1 LGGLIL
7 WRTLFVVKN
16 NKSDDMVVAMPAGD
30 QVDGV
35 RRRNL
40 ATILDFVHHGRA
52 VSRAELTALTG
63 LNRSTVAALVAE
75 LAGIGLLRE
84 GEPVASSR
92 VGRPSPG
99 VVSDPRPVVIA
110 VNPEVDAV
118 TAAVVGL
125 GARVERRIRRPVD
138 SIPDPEAAVAIIASV
153 VDELIAASP
162 DDRRVA
168 AIGLAIP
175 GLVRASDGT
184 VRWAPHLEWR
194 EVPFAH
200 LVQDAVRLP
209 VLADNDAS
217 LGALAEH
224 LFGAGRGV
232 DDLIYLNGGASGIG
246 GGAVVRG
253 EPLTGRGGYAG
264 EFGQNRPGVDA
275 PGDRVTARGTLE
287 DEVSRARLLALLG
300 LDSADEPQVAA
311 AIAASNDPRVAEE
324 MRRQQGVLAAA
335 LGNAINVFNPELV
348 VLGGYLATHLAWNP
362 PTLADAVQDTT
373 VPAAWEG
380 VRIVPAALGEDRLLI
395 GAAELAFRPLLRD
408 PGSWR

>member
-1 LGGLIL
+1 
-7 WRTLFVVKN
+7 
-16 NKSDDMVVAMPAGD
+16 MPAGEH
-30 QVDGV
+30 VDGV

-40 ATILDFVHHGRA
+40 ATILDLVHHGRA
-52 VSRAELTALTG
+52 LSRAELTALTG
-63 LNRSTVAALVAE
+63 LNRSTIAALVAE
-75 LAGIGLLRE
+75 LESTGLLRE
-84 GEPVASSR
+84 GEPLASSR

-99 VVSDPRPVVIA
+99 VQPDLRPVVIA

-138 SIPDPEAAVAIIASV
+138 SIPDPDAAVAIIAAV
-153 VDELIAASP
+153 VAELIAASP
-162 DDRRVA
+162 RDRRVA

-184 VRWAPHLEWR
+184 VRWAPHLGWR
-194 EVPFAH
+194 EVPFAQQ
-200 LVQDAVRLP
+200 VQDAVGLP

-232 DDLIYLNGGASGIG
+232 DDLIYLSGGASGIG

-253 EPLTGRGGYAG
+253 EPLTGRSGYAG
-264 EFGQNRPGVDA
+264 EFGQNRPGVDD
-275 PGDRVTARGTLE
+275 PEDRVTARGTLE
-287 DEVSRARLLALLG
+287 DEVSRTRLLGLLG

-311 AIAASNDPRVAEE
+311 GIAVSTDPRVAEE
-324 MRRQQGVLAAA
+324 LGRQQRILAAA
-335 LGNAINVFNPELV
+335 LANAINVFNPELV
-348 VLGGYLATHLAWNP
+348 VLGGYLATHLGWNP
-362 PTLADAVQDTT
+362 PTLADAVRDTT

-380 VRIVPAALGEDRLLI
+380 VQIVPTTLGEDRLLI

-408 PGSWR
+408 PASWRP

>member
-1 LGGLIL
+1 
-7 WRTLFVVKN
+7 
-16 NKSDDMVVAMPAGD
+16 MAAGD

-40 ATILDFVHHGRA
+40 AIILDLVHHGRA
-52 VSRAELTALTG
+52 ASRAELTALTG

-84 GEPVASSR
+84 GEPIASSR

-99 VVSDPRPVVIA
+99 VVPDPRPVVIA

-153 VDELIAASP
+153 VTELITQSP
-162 DDRRVA
+162 ADRRVA

-184 VRWAPHLEWR
+184 VRWAPHLGWR
-194 EVPFAH
+194 EVPFAQQ
-200 LVQDAVRLP
+200 VQDAVHLP

-246 GGAVVRG
+246 GGVVVRG

-275 PGDRVTARGTLE
+275 PEDRVTARGTLE
-287 DEVSRARLLALLG
+287 DEVSRARLLGLLG

-311 AIAASNDPRVAEE
+311 AIAASTDPRVAEE
-324 MRRQQGVLAAA
+324 LRRQQGILAAA

-348 VLGGYLATHLAWNP
+348 VLGGYLATHLSWNP
-362 PTLADAVQDTT
+362 PTLADAVRDTT

-380 VRIVPAALGEDRLLI
+380 VQIVPAALGEDRLLI

-408 PGSWR
+408 PTSWR

>member
-1 LGGLIL
+1 
-7 WRTLFVVKN
+7 
-16 NKSDDMVVAMPAGD
+16 MQAGD
-30 QVDGV
+30 NVDGV

-40 ATILDFVHHGRA
+40 AMILDFVHHGRA

-75 LAGIGLLRE
+75 LAGTGLLQE

-99 VVSDPRPVVIA
+99 VVPDQRPVVIA

-138 SIPDPEAAVAIIASV
+138 RIPDPDAAVAIIASV
-153 VDELIAASP
+153 VAELIAASP
-162 DDRRVA
+162 NNRRVA
-168 AIGLAIP
+168 AVGLAIP

-184 VRWAPHLEWR
+184 VRWAPHLGWR
-194 EVPFAH
+194 EVPFAQQ
-200 LVQDAVRLP
+200 VQDAVDLP

-275 PGDRVTARGTLE
+275 PEDRVTARGTLE
-287 DEVSRARLLALLG
+287 DEVSRARLLDLLG
-300 LDSADEPQVAA
+300 LDSADEPEVEA
-311 AIAASNDPRVAEE
+311 AIAASTDPRVADEL
-324 MRRQQGVLAAA
+324 RRQQGILAAA

-380 VRIVPAALGEDRLLI
+380 VRIVPAALGENRLLI

-408 PGSWR
+408 PGSWRP